1 MGILEKGGGHKM
13 AGGFVINEDKIS
25 IFRNFLIKNYEKL
38 IITNNRNKNL
48 YIDTIVSPSA
58 LNEDFYEEIDKLSPY
73 GSGNT
78 EPKFVIENL
87 KIISSNIISNK
98 HIKAIL
104 LGQDGSVFKGITFNA
119 VGGPIESILNKKN
132 RKKINVAG
140 KMKLNEWRGEK
151 KVEFIIEDISV

>member
-1 MGILEKGGGHKM
+1 MSRWSIYFKSLHIT
-13 AGGFVINEDKIS
+13 AHYNDKRNDVS
-25 IFRNFLIKNYEKL
+25 IWQSRRRY
-38 IITNNRNKNL
+38 IIAAANNKD
-48 YIDTIVSPSA
+48 IIV
-58 LNEDFYEEIDKLSPY
+58 LSV
-73 GSGNT
+73 G
-78 EPKFVIENL
+78 
-87 KIISSNIISNK
+87 ISSNIISNK